1 MRRLLLAGLPRCAV
15 AALLRPFAPPAGRLA
30 LSSKACCRQL
40 RAFPQCCECRGAGPR
55 RRRGVTRELGLAFE
69 PPSCSYE
76 APWSKHAARRS
87 GGRCDEPGSVRLP
100 AVTRLV
106 AKLGVQS
113 ARCVAAEA
121 LPPPA
126 MEVAAAPPVVAGA
139 RIAVQDSIVLRLE
152 EQELFAALLGTVQH
166 FGLATQLRVA
176 GGWVRDKLLGKDSN
190 DIDIAL
196 DDTLGRDF
204 AEKVNQYL
212 QHQGVETHKV
222 GVVRSNPDQSKHLET
237 ATMRIHGV
245 WIDLVNLRAET
256 YADDSR
262 IPSMEFGSPLD
273 DALRRDLTINSLF
286 YNINTGNVEDLTQ
299 KGIQDLQD
307 GRIRTPMPPRS
318 TFLDDPLRV
327 LRAICFGARFGFQL
341 DEKLKQA
348 AQLPEVREA
357 LAFKISRGRIGK
369 EIDLMLRGKNPAA
382 AMFHLADLGLFESV
396 FAIPG
401 AQRFTPQYG
410 RQCSV
415 MLSEVAHVLEIW
427 PPCSSLEARSESVA
441 WPDERMQCLLA
452 GLFLPLRHTQTADK
466 KGKMIPVSVTSIR
479 EALKAKT
486 KDADVVS
493 ALHSK
498 AEEFQSVSQL
508 LLLPPQES
516 LPDIATCSISAT
528 QHEASQRIAAG
539 LAVRKLG
546 KIWRSALLLST
557 LLNHPAAASVDTG
570 SEYEKATLSDQVLSN
585 CSDGHLAKRARTH
598 EYADLCRMVEK
609 KIEAF
614 GLERAWEIKPLLD
627 GTAIIR
633 LLDLRHAG
641 PKVKIW
647 TQKQVEWQLS
657 HLDGSPEDC
666 QRWLLDEYATGA
678 AVQPLPKR

>member
-1 MRRLLLAGLPRCAV
+1 
-15 AALLRPFAPPAGRLA
+15 
-30 LSSKACCRQL
+30 
-40 RAFPQCCECRGAGPR
+40 
-55 RRRGVTRELGLAFE
+55 
-69 PPSCSYE
+69 
-76 APWSKHAARRS
+76 
-87 GGRCDEPGSVRLP
+87 
-100 AVTRLV
+100 
-106 AKLGVQS
+106 
-113 ARCVAAEA
+113 
-121 LPPPA
+121 
-126 MEVAAAPPVVAGA
+126 MEVAATQAAPPVVAGA
-139 RIAVQDSIVLRLE
+139 RIAVQDSIVLRPE
-152 EQELFAALLGTVQH
+152 EQELFAALLGTVKH

-176 GGWVRDKLLGKDSN
+176 GGWVRDKLLGKESN

-237 ATMRIHGV
+237 ATMRVHGV

-299 KGIQDLQD
+299 KDQITEPIHFDPGIQDLQD

-327 LRAICFGARFGFQL
+327 LRAIRFGARFSFQL
-341 DEKLKQA
+341 DEELKQA

-357 LAFKISRGRIGK
+357 LAFKISRERIGK
-369 EIDLMLRGKNPAA
+369 EIDLMLRGRNPAA

-401 AQRFTPQYG
+401 
-410 RQCSV
+410 
-415 MLSEVAHVLEIW
+415 
-427 PPCSSLEARSESVA
+427 
-441 WPDERMQCLLA
+441 
-452 GLFLPLRHTQTADK
+452 LFLPLRHIQTADK

-493 ALHSK
+493 ALHSG
-498 AEEFQSVSQL
+498 AEEFLSVSQL

-516 LPDIATCSISAT
+516 LPETATCSTSAT

-557 LLNHPAAASVDTG
+557 LLNHPAAEKASVDTG
-570 SEYEKATLSDQVLSN
+570 SEYEKATLCDQVVSD
-585 CSDGHLAKRARTH
+585 CSGGHLAKRARTH

-609 KIEAF
+609 RIQAF

-633 LLDLRHAG
+633 LLDLKHAG

-647 TQKQVEWQLS
+647 TQKQMEWQLS

-666 QRWLLDEYATGA
+666 QRWLLDEYARGA
-678 AVQPLPKR
+678 AVRPLRKR

>member
-1 MRRLLLAGLPRCAV
+1 MRRLLLAGLPRAVV
-15 AALLRPFAPPAGRLA
+15 AALLRLPAA
-30 LSSKACCRQL
+30 STACRRQR
-40 RAFPQCCECRGAGPR
+40 RAFSPSCECRIVGTWRGRDATDPGLARSRHPR
-55 RRRGVTRELGLAFE
+55 ALGTAFE
-69 PPSCSYE
+69 PTPRGDE
-76 APWSKHAARRS
+76 APWLKHAARRS
-87 GGRCDEPGSVRLP
+87 GGRADEAGSVRLS
-100 AVTRLV
+100 AATRPV
-106 AKLGVQS
+106 AKLSVQR
-113 ARCVAAEA
+113 ARCAAAEA

-126 MEVAAAPPVVAGA
+126 MEVAATQAAPPVVAGA
-139 RIAVQDSIVLRLE
+139 RFAVQDSIVLRPE
-152 EQELFAALLGTVQH
+152 EQELFAALLGTVKH

-176 GGWVRDKLLGKDSN
+176 GGWVRDKLLGTDSN

-299 KGIQDLQD
+299 KGIQDLKD

-327 LRAICFGARFGFQL
+327 LRAIRFGARFCFQL
-341 DEKLKQA
+341 DEELKQA

-357 LAFKISRGRIGK
+357 LAFKISRERIGK
-369 EIDLMLRGKNPAA
+369 EIDLMLRGKYPAA
-382 AMFHLADLGLFESV
+382 AMFNLADLGLFESV

-401 AQRFTPQYG
+401 AQHFTPQYG

-415 MLSEVAHVLEIW
+415 ILSEVAHVLEIW
-427 PPCSSLEARSESVA
+427 PPSLSLE
-441 WPDERMQCLLA
+441 PDERMQCLLA
-452 GLFLPLRHTQTADK
+452 GLFLPLRHIQTADK

-493 ALHSK
+493 ALHSG
-498 AEEFQSVSQL
+498 AEELQSVSQL

-516 LPDIATCSISAT
+516 LPDTATCSISAT
-528 QHEASQRIAAG
+528 QHEASQQIAAG

-570 SEYEKATLSDQVLSN
+570 SEYEKATLCDQVVSD

-609 KIEAF
+609 RIQAF

-627 GTAIIR
+627 GTAIIK
-633 LLDLRHAG
+633 LLDLKHAG

-647 TQKQVEWQLS
+647 IQKQMEWQLS

-666 QRWLLDEYATGA
+666 QRWLIDEYARGA